1 MVYHIKLVYRTSE
14 AIVLIRDFLKH
25 NWPRYLYG
33 AIFLI
38 LVDLLMLI
46 TPRVIGLIVDEI
58 RGGAQDLGFV
68 RLLIFA
74 VIGVAFG
81 LFITRLFWRV
91 FIMGAARKFEYYA
104 RKTLFEKL
112 LTLPPTFYD
121 RTRVGDL
128 MARFTNDVNAVRMAM
143 GPAIVMIID
152 AVFLVTVTIF
162 AMGLFT
168 NWNLTWISIAPLPAL
183 AIVSTFFGKM
193 IHKRFKMVQA
203 SFSDLTDTI
212 EESISGVR
220 LIKSYGIEDLRNGTL
235 SDKSD
240 TYVEKNMTLVRVW
253 GMFFPLIQT
262 LSMLGTVLATL
273 FGGRMVILGQITL
286 GEYITFTSYLGM
298 LIWPMTAFGWVINII
313 QRGRASYRRLME
325 VLEEDNNITTDDP
338 VKIDE
343 FEGHI
348 VMKNLTFTYPTGS
361 RPALENIDFE
371 VRPGSKIA
379 IVGTT
384 GSGKS
389 TIAKLIARL
398 YPVDEGMLFIDGV
411 DINKLEPEAIRENV
425 AYVPQETFLFS
436 ETVGNNIRFGD
447 MGISDEEVKKYASIA
462 SIHEDIEGFSNGY
475 KTIVGERGVTLSGG
489 QKQRISIARALIKE
503 APLVVL
509 DDCLS
514 AVDTETETEILK
526 SLKDSEDTRSI
537 IVISHRLK
545 AVVDSDE
552 IYVLHE
558 GKVVERGVHS
568 DLVQGGGLYQRMYDR
583 QMLEEKLEEE

>member
-1 MVYHIKLVYRTSE
+1 M
-14 AIVLIRDFLKH
+14 IRDFLKH
-25 NWPRYLYG
+25 NWPSYLYG
-33 AIFLI
+33 SIFLI
-38 LVDLLMLI
+38 LVDLLMLV
-46 TPRVIGLIVDEI
+46 TPRVMGMIVDEI
-58 RGGAQDLGFV
+58 RGGAQDLSLVG
-68 RLLIFA
+68 LLILA

-91 FIMGAARKFEYYA
+91 FIMGAARRFEYYT

-121 RTRVGDL
+121 KTRVGDL

-143 GPAIVMIID
+143 GPAVVMIID
-152 AVFLVTVTIF
+152 AIFLVTVTIF

-183 AIVSTFFGKM
+183 AVVSTFFGKM
-193 IHKRFKMVQA
+193 IHKRFKLVQA

-235 SDKSD
+235 TDKSNV
-240 TYVEKNMTLVRVW
+240 YVDKNMNLVKVW

-262 LSMLGTVLATL
+262 LSMLGSVLATL

-298 LIWPMTAFGWVINII
+298 LVWPMTAFGWVINII

-325 VLEEDNNITTDDP
+325 VLEEENNISTDNP
-338 VKIDE
+338 MKIGS
-343 FEGHI
+343 FEGHV
-348 VMKNLTFTYPTGS
+348 VMNNLTFTYPTGT

-371 VRPGSKIA
+371 VKPGSKIA

-398 YPVDEGMLFIDGV
+398 YPVEEGVLSIDGV
-411 DINKLEPEAIRENV
+411 DINNLKPETIRDNV

-447 MGISDEEVKKYASIA
+447 MEIADEEIERYAKVA
-462 SIHEDIEGFSNGY
+462 SIHEDIEGFSKGY

-503 APLVVL
+503 APLVIL

-514 AVDTETETEILK
+514 AVDTETEAEILK
-526 SLKDSEDTRSI
+526 SLKESEVNRSI

-552 IYVLHE
+552 IYVLHD
-558 GKVVERGVHS
+558 GKIVEKGVHS
-568 DLVQGGGLYQRMYDR
+568 QLVEAGGLYQRMYER

>member
-1 MVYHIKLVYRTSE
+1 M
-14 AIVLIRDFLKH
+14 IRDFLKH

-33 AIFLI
+33 SIFLI
-38 LVDLLMLI
+38 LVDLLMLV
-46 TPRVIGLIVDEI
+46 TPRVIGMIVDEI
-58 RGGAQDLGFV
+58 RGGAQDLNLVG
-68 RLLIFA
+68 LLILA

-81 LFITRLFWRV
+81 LFITRLLWRI
-91 FIMGAARKFEYYA
+91 FIMGAARRFEYYT

-112 LTLPPTFYD
+112 LTLSPTFYD
-121 RTRVGDL
+121 KTRVGDL

-143 GPAIVMIID
+143 GPAVVMIID

-168 NWNLTWISIAPLPAL
+168 NWSLTWISIAPLPAL

-193 IHKRFKMVQA
+193 IHKRFKLVQA

-220 LIKSYGIEDLRNGTL
+220 LIKSYGIEDLRNETL
-235 SDKSD
+235 TEKSNL
-240 TYVEKNMTLVRVW
+240 YVDKNMKLVKVW
-253 GMFFPLIQT
+253 GMFFPLTQT
-262 LSMLGTVLATL
+262 LSMLGSVLATL

-286 GEYITFTSYLGM
+286 GQYITFTSYLGM
-298 LIWPMTAFGWVINII
+298 LVWPMTAFGWVINII

-325 VLEEDNNITTDDP
+325 VLEEENNITTNDP
-338 VKIDE
+338 VE
-343 FEGHI
+343 VGSFEGHV

-371 VRPGSKIA
+371 VKPGSKIA

-389 TIAKLIARL
+389 TMAKLIARL
-398 YPVDEGMLFIDGV
+398 YPVEDGMLFIDGV
-411 DINKLEPEAIRENV
+411 DINNLRPEAIRDNV

-436 ETVGNNIRFGD
+436 ETVGNNIRFGN
-447 MGISDEEVKKYASIA
+447 MEISDEEVERYAKVA
-462 SIHEDIEGFSNGY
+462 SIHEDIEGFSKGY

-503 APLVVL
+503 APLVIL

-514 AVDTETETEILK
+514 AVDTETEAEILK
-526 SLKDSEDTRSI
+526 SLKESETNRSI

-552 IYVLHE
+552 IYVLHD
-558 GKVVERGVHS
+558 GRIVEKGVHTQ
-568 DLVQGGGLYQRMYDR
+568 LVEARGLYQRMYER

>member
-1 MVYHIKLVYRTSE
+1 M
-14 AIVLIRDFLKH
+14 KH

-33 AIFLI
+33 SIFLI
-38 LVDLLMLI
+38 LVDLLMLV
-46 TPRVIGLIVDEI
+46 TPRVIGMIVDEI
-58 RGGAQDLGFV
+58 RGGAQDLNLVG
-68 RLLIFA
+68 LLIMA

-91 FIMGAARKFEYYA
+91 FIMGAARRFEYYT

-121 RTRVGDL
+121 KTRVGDL

-143 GPAIVMIID
+143 GPAVVMIID

-168 NWNLTWISIAPLPAL
+168 NWSLTWISIAPLPAL

-193 IHKRFKMVQA
+193 IHKRFKLVQA

-220 LIKSYGIEDLRNGTL
+220 LIKSYGIEDLRNETL
-235 SDKSD
+235 TEKSNL
-240 TYVEKNMTLVRVW
+240 YVDKNMKLVKVW
-253 GMFFPLIQT
+253 GMFFPLTQT
-262 LSMLGTVLATL
+262 LSMLGSVLATL

-286 GEYITFTSYLGM
+286 GQYITFTSYLGM
-298 LIWPMTAFGWVINII
+298 LVWPMTAFGWVINII

-325 VLEEDNNITTDDP
+325 VLEEENNITTNDP
-338 VKIDE
+338 VE
-343 FEGHI
+343 VGSFEGHV

-371 VRPGSKIA
+371 VKPGSKIA

-389 TIAKLIARL
+389 TMAKLIARL
-398 YPVDEGMLFIDGV
+398 YPVEDGMLFIDGV
-411 DINKLEPEAIRENV
+411 DINNLRPETIRDNV

-436 ETVGNNIRFGD
+436 ETVGNNIRFGN
-447 MGISDEEVKKYASIA
+447 MEISDEEVERYAKVA
-462 SIHEDIEGFSNGY
+462 SIHEDIEGFSKGY

-503 APLVVL
+503 APLVIL

-514 AVDTETETEILK
+514 AVDTETEAEILK
-526 SLKDSEDTRSI
+526 SLKESEINRSI

-552 IYVLHE
+552 IYVLHD
-558 GKVVERGVHS
+558 GRIVEKGVHS
-568 DLVQGGGLYQRMYDR
+568 QLVEAGGLYQRMYER

>member
-1 MVYHIKLVYRTSE
+1 M
-14 AIVLIRDFLKH
+14 IRDFLKH

-33 AIFLI
+33 SIFLI
-38 LVDLLMLI
+38 LVDLLMLV
-46 TPRVIGLIVDEI
+46 TPRVIGMIVDEI
-58 RGGAQDLGFV
+58 RGGAQDLNLVG
-68 RLLIFA
+68 LLILA

-81 LFITRLFWRV
+81 LFITRLLWRI
-91 FIMGAARKFEYYA
+91 FIMGAARRFEYYT

-112 LTLPPTFYD
+112 LTLSPTFYD
-121 RTRVGDL
+121 KTRVGDL

-152 AVFLVTVTIF
+152 AVFLVTVTII

-168 NWNLTWISIAPLPAL
+168 NWSLTWISIAPLPAL
-183 AIVSTFFGKM
+183 AVVSTFFGKM
-193 IHKRFKMVQA
+193 IHKRFKLVQA

-220 LIKSYGIEDLRNGTL
+220 LIKSYGIEDLRNETL
-235 SDKSD
+235 TEKSNL
-240 TYVEKNMTLVRVW
+240 YVDKNMNLVKVW
-253 GMFFPLIQT
+253 GMFFPLTQT
-262 LSMLGTVLATL
+262 LSMLGSVLATL

-298 LIWPMTAFGWVINII
+298 LVWPMTAFGWVINII

-325 VLEEDNNITTDDP
+325 VLEEENNITTNDP
-338 VKIDE
+338 IEVVS
-343 FEGHI
+343 FEGHV
-348 VMKNLTFTYPTGS
+348 VMKNLTFTYPTGT

-371 VRPGSKIA
+371 VKPDSKIA

-389 TIAKLIARL
+389 TMAKLIARL
-398 YPVDEGMLFIDGV
+398 YPVEEGMLFIDGV
-411 DINKLEPEAIRENV
+411 DINNLRPEAIRDNV

-436 ETVGNNIRFGD
+436 ETVGNNIRFGN
-447 MGISDEEVKKYASIA
+447 MEISDEEVERYAKVA
-462 SIHEDIEGFSNGY
+462 SIHEDIEGFSKRY

-503 APLVVL
+503 APLVIL

-514 AVDTETETEILK
+514 AVDTETEAEILK
-526 SLKDSEDTRSI
+526 SLKESEINRSI

-552 IYVLHE
+552 IYVLHD
-558 GKVVERGVHS
+558 GRIVEKGAHA
-568 DLVQGGGLYQRMYDR
+568 DLVEAGGLYQRMYER

>member
-1 MVYHIKLVYRTSE
+1 
-14 AIVLIRDFLKH
+14 LIRDFLKH

-33 AIFLI
+33 SIFLI
-38 LVDLLMLI
+38 LVDLLMLV
-46 TPRVIGLIVDEI
+46 TPRVIGMIVDEI
-58 RGGAQDLGFV
+58 RGGAQDLNLVG
-68 RLLIFA
+68 LLIMA

-91 FIMGAARKFEYYA
+91 FIMGAARRFEYYT

-121 RTRVGDL
+121 KTRVGDL

-143 GPAIVMIID
+143 GPAVVMIID

-168 NWNLTWISIAPLPAL
+168 NWSLTWISIAPLPAL

-193 IHKRFKMVQA
+193 IHKRFKLVQA

-220 LIKSYGIEDLRNGTL
+220 LIKSYGIEDLRNETL
-235 SDKSD
+235 TEKSNL
-240 TYVEKNMTLVRVW
+240 YVDKNMKLVKVW
-253 GMFFPLIQT
+253 GMFFPLTQT
-262 LSMLGTVLATL
+262 LSMLGSVLATL

-286 GEYITFTSYLGM
+286 GQYITFTSYLGM
-298 LIWPMTAFGWVINII
+298 LVWPMTAFGWVINII

-325 VLEEDNNITTDDP
+325 VLEEENNITTNDP
-338 VKIDE
+338 VE
-343 FEGHI
+343 VGSFEGHV

-371 VRPGSKIA
+371 VKPGSKIA

-389 TIAKLIARL
+389 TMAKLIARL
-398 YPVDEGMLFIDGV
+398 YPVEDGMLFIDGV
-411 DINKLEPEAIRENV
+411 DINNLRPETIRDNV

-436 ETVGNNIRFGD
+436 ETVGNNIRFGN
-447 MGISDEEVKKYASIA
+447 MEISDEEVERYAKVA
-462 SIHEDIEGFSNGY
+462 SIHEDIEGFSKGY

-503 APLVVL
+503 APLVIL

-514 AVDTETETEILK
+514 AVDTETEAEILK
-526 SLKDSEDTRSI
+526 SLKESETNRSI

-552 IYVLHE
+552 IYVLHD
-558 GKVVERGVHS
+558 GRIVEKGVHTQ
-568 DLVQGGGLYQRMYDR
+568 LVEARGLYQRMYER

>member
-1 MVYHIKLVYRTSE
+1 
-14 AIVLIRDFLKH
+14 LIRDFLKH

-33 AIFLI
+33 SIFLI
-38 LVDLLMLI
+38 LVDLLMLV
-46 TPRVIGLIVDEI
+46 TPRVIGMIVDEI
-58 RGGAQDLGFV
+58 RGGAQDLNLVG
-68 RLLIFA
+68 LLIMA

-91 FIMGAARKFEYYA
+91 FIMGAARRFEYYT

-121 RTRVGDL
+121 KTRVGDL

-143 GPAIVMIID
+143 GPAVVMIID

-168 NWNLTWISIAPLPAL
+168 NWSLTWISIAPLPAL

-193 IHKRFKMVQA
+193 IHKRFKLVQA

-220 LIKSYGIEDLRNGTL
+220 LIKSYGIEDLRNETL
-235 SDKSD
+235 TEKSNL
-240 TYVEKNMTLVRVW
+240 YVDKNMKLVKVW
-253 GMFFPLIQT
+253 GMFFPLTQT
-262 LSMLGTVLATL
+262 LSMLGSVLATL

-286 GEYITFTSYLGM
+286 GQYITFTSYLGM
-298 LIWPMTAFGWVINII
+298 LVWPMTAFGWVINII

-325 VLEEDNNITTDDP
+325 VLEEENNITANDP
-338 VKIDE
+338 VE
-343 FEGHI
+343 VGSFEGHV

-371 VRPGSKIA
+371 VKPGSKIA

-389 TIAKLIARL
+389 TMAKLIARL
-398 YPVDEGMLFIDGV
+398 YPVEDGMLFIDGV
-411 DINKLEPEAIRENV
+411 DINNLRPETIRDNV

-436 ETVGNNIRFGD
+436 ETVGNNIRFGN
-447 MGISDEEVKKYASIA
+447 MEISDEEVERYAKVA
-462 SIHEDIEGFSNGY
+462 SIHEDIEGFSKGY

-503 APLVVL
+503 APLVIL

-514 AVDTETETEILK
+514 AVDTETEAEILK
-526 SLKDSEDTRSI
+526 SLKESETNRSI

-552 IYVLHE
+552 IYVLHD
-558 GKVVERGVHS
+558 GRIVEKGVHTQ
-568 DLVQGGGLYQRMYDR
+568 LVEAGGLYQRMYER

>member
-1 MVYHIKLVYRTSE
+1 M
-14 AIVLIRDFLKH
+14 IRDFLKH

-33 AIFLI
+33 SIFLI
-38 LVDLLMLI
+38 LVDLLMLV
-46 TPRVIGLIVDEI
+46 TPRVIGMIVDEI
-58 RGGAQDLGFV
+58 RGGAQDLNLVG
-68 RLLIFA
+68 LLIMA

-91 FIMGAARKFEYYA
+91 FIMGAARRFEYYT

-121 RTRVGDL
+121 KTRVGDL

-143 GPAIVMIID
+143 GPAVVMIID

-168 NWNLTWISIAPLPAL
+168 NWSLTWISIAPLPAL

-193 IHKRFKMVQA
+193 IHKRFKLVQA

-220 LIKSYGIEDLRNGTL
+220 LIKSYGIEDLRNETL
-235 SDKSD
+235 TEKSNL
-240 TYVEKNMTLVRVW
+240 YVDKNMKLVKVW
-253 GMFFPLIQT
+253 GMFFPLTQT
-262 LSMLGTVLATL
+262 LSMLGSVLATL

-286 GEYITFTSYLGM
+286 GQYITFTSYLGM
-298 LIWPMTAFGWVINII
+298 LVWPMTAFGWVINII

-325 VLEEDNNITTDDP
+325 VLEEENNITTNDP
-338 VKIDE
+338 VE
-343 FEGHI
+343 VGSFEGHV

-371 VRPGSKIA
+371 VKPGSKIA

-389 TIAKLIARL
+389 TMAKLIARL
-398 YPVDEGMLFIDGV
+398 YPVEDGMLFIDGV
-411 DINKLEPEAIRENV
+411 DINNLRPETIRDNV

-436 ETVGNNIRFGD
+436 ETVGNNIRFGN
-447 MGISDEEVKKYASIA
+447 MEISDEEVERYAKVA
-462 SIHEDIEGFSNGY
+462 SIHEDIEGFSKGY

-503 APLVVL
+503 APLVIL

-514 AVDTETETEILK
+514 AVDTETEAEILK
-526 SLKDSEDTRSI
+526 SLKESETNRSI

-552 IYVLHE
+552 IYVLHD
-558 GKVVERGVHS
+558 GRIVEKGVHTQ
-568 DLVQGGGLYQRMYDR
+568 LVEAGGLYQRMYER

>member
-1 MVYHIKLVYRTSE
+1 M
-14 AIVLIRDFLKH
+14 IRDFLKH

-33 AIFLI
+33 SIFLI
-38 LVDLLMLI
+38 LVDLLMLV
-46 TPRVIGLIVDEI
+46 TPRVIGMIVDEI
-58 RGGAQDLGFV
+58 RGGAQDLNLVG
-68 RLLIFA
+68 LLIMA

-91 FIMGAARKFEYYA
+91 FIMGAARRFEYYT

-121 RTRVGDL
+121 KTRVGDL

-143 GPAIVMIID
+143 GPAVVMIID

-168 NWNLTWISIAPLPAL
+168 NWSLTWISIAPLPAL

-193 IHKRFKMVQA
+193 IHKRFKLVQA

-220 LIKSYGIEDLRNGTL
+220 LIKSYGIEDLRNETL
-235 SDKSD
+235 TEKSNL
-240 TYVEKNMTLVRVW
+240 YVDKNMKLVKVW
-253 GMFFPLIQT
+253 GMFFPLTQT
-262 LSMLGTVLATL
+262 LSMLGSVLATL

-286 GEYITFTSYLGM
+286 GQYITFTSYLGM
-298 LIWPMTAFGWVINII
+298 LVWPMTAFGWVINII

-325 VLEEDNNITTDDP
+325 VLEEENNITTNDP
-338 VKIDE
+338 VE
-343 FEGHI
+343 VGSFEGHV

-371 VRPGSKIA
+371 VKPGSKIA

-389 TIAKLIARL
+389 TMAKLIARL
-398 YPVDEGMLFIDGV
+398 YPVEDGMLFIDGV
-411 DINKLEPEAIRENV
+411 DINNLRPETIRDNV

-436 ETVGNNIRFGD
+436 ETVGNNIRFGN
-447 MGISDEEVKKYASIA
+447 MEISDEEVERYAKVA
-462 SIHEDIEGFSNGY
+462 SIHEDIEGFSKGY

-503 APLVVL
+503 APLVIL

-514 AVDTETETEILK
+514 AVDTETEAEILK
-526 SLKDSEDTRSI
+526 SLKESEINRSI

-552 IYVLHE
+552 IYVLHD
-558 GKVVERGVHS
+558 GRIVEKGVHS
-568 DLVQGGGLYQRMYDR
+568 QLVEAGGLYQRMYER

>member
-1 MVYHIKLVYRTSE
+1 M
-14 AIVLIRDFLKH
+14 IRDFLKH

-33 AIFLI
+33 SIFLI
-38 LVDLLMLI
+38 LVDLLMLV
-46 TPRVIGLIVDEI
+46 TPRVIGMIVDEI
-58 RGGAQDLGFV
+58 RGGAQDLNLVG
-68 RLLIFA
+68 LLIMA

-91 FIMGAARKFEYYA
+91 FIMGAARRFEYYT

-121 RTRVGDL
+121 KTRVGDL

-143 GPAIVMIID
+143 GPAVVMIID

-168 NWNLTWISIAPLPAL
+168 NWSLTWISIAPLPAL

-193 IHKRFKMVQA
+193 IHKRFKLVQA

-220 LIKSYGIEDLRNGTL
+220 LIKSYGIEDLRNETL
-235 SDKSD
+235 TEKSNL
-240 TYVEKNMTLVRVW
+240 YVDKNMKLVKVW
-253 GMFFPLIQT
+253 GMFFPLTQT
-262 LSMLGTVLATL
+262 LSMLGSVLATL

-286 GEYITFTSYLGM
+286 GQYITFTSYLGM
-298 LIWPMTAFGWVINII
+298 LVWPMTAFGWVINII

-325 VLEEDNNITTDDP
+325 VLEEENNITANDP
-338 VKIDE
+338 VE
-343 FEGHI
+343 VGSFEGHV

-371 VRPGSKIA
+371 VKPGSKIA

-389 TIAKLIARL
+389 TMAKLIARL
-398 YPVDEGMLFIDGV
+398 YPVEDGMLFIDGV
-411 DINKLEPEAIRENV
+411 DINNLRPETIRDNV

-436 ETVGNNIRFGD
+436 ETVGNNIRFGN
-447 MGISDEEVKKYASIA
+447 MEISDEEVERYAKVA
-462 SIHEDIEGFSNGY
+462 SIHEDIEGFSKGY

-503 APLVVL
+503 APLVIL

-514 AVDTETETEILK
+514 AVDTETEAEILK
-526 SLKDSEDTRSI
+526 SLKESETNRSI

-552 IYVLHE
+552 IYVLHD
-558 GKVVERGVHS
+558 GRIVEKGVHTQ
-568 DLVQGGGLYQRMYDR
+568 LVEAGGLYQRMYER

>member
-1 MVYHIKLVYRTSE
+1 M
-14 AIVLIRDFLKH
+14 IRDFLKH

-33 AIFLI
+33 SIFLI
-38 LVDLLMLI
+38 LVDLLMLV
-46 TPRVIGLIVDEI
+46 TPRVIGMIVDEI
-58 RGGAQDLGFV
+58 RGGAQDLNLVG
-68 RLLIFA
+68 LLIMA

-91 FIMGAARKFEYYA
+91 FIMGAARRFEYYT

-121 RTRVGDL
+121 KTRVGDL

-143 GPAIVMIID
+143 GPAVVMIID

-168 NWNLTWISIAPLPAL
+168 NWSLTWISIAPLPAL

-193 IHKRFKMVQA
+193 IHKRFKLVQA

-220 LIKSYGIEDLRNGTL
+220 LIKSYGIEDLRNETL
-235 SDKSD
+235 TEKSNL
-240 TYVEKNMTLVRVW
+240 YVDKNMKLVKVW
-253 GMFFPLIQT
+253 GMFFPLTQT
-262 LSMLGTVLATL
+262 LSMLGSVLATL

-286 GEYITFTSYLGM
+286 GQYITFTSYLGM
-298 LIWPMTAFGWVINII
+298 LVWPMTAFGWVINII

-325 VLEEDNNITTDDP
+325 VLEEENNITTNDP
-338 VKIDE
+338 VE
-343 FEGHI
+343 VGSFEGHV

-371 VRPGSKIA
+371 VKPGSKIA

-389 TIAKLIARL
+389 TMAKLIARL
-398 YPVDEGMLFIDGV
+398 YPVEDGMLFIDGV
-411 DINKLEPEAIRENV
+411 DINNLRPETIRDNV

-436 ETVGNNIRFGD
+436 ETVGNNIRFGN
-447 MGISDEEVKKYASIA
+447 MEISDEEVERYAKVA
-462 SIHEDIEGFSNGY
+462 SIHEDIEGFSKGY

-503 APLVVL
+503 APLVIL

-514 AVDTETETEILK
+514 AVDTETEAEILK
-526 SLKDSEDTRSI
+526 SLKESEINRSI

-552 IYVLHE
+552 IYVLHD
-558 GKVVERGVHS
+558 GRIVEKGVHTQ
-568 DLVQGGGLYQRMYDR
+568 LVEARGLYQRMYER

>member
-1 MVYHIKLVYRTSE
+1 
-14 AIVLIRDFLKH
+14 LIRDFLKH

-33 AIFLI
+33 SIFLI
-38 LVDLLMLI
+38 LVDLLMLV
-46 TPRVIGLIVDEI
+46 TPRVIGMIVDEI
-58 RGGAQDLGFV
+58 RGGAQDLNLVG
-68 RLLIFA
+68 LLILA

-81 LFITRLFWRV
+81 LFITRLLWRI
-91 FIMGAARKFEYYA
+91 FIMGAARRFEYYT

-112 LTLPPTFYD
+112 LTLSPTFYD
-121 RTRVGDL
+121 KTRVGDL

-152 AVFLVTVTIF
+152 AVFLVTVTII

-168 NWNLTWISIAPLPAL
+168 NWSLTWISIAPLPAL
-183 AIVSTFFGKM
+183 AVVSTFFGKM
-193 IHKRFKMVQA
+193 IHKRFKLVQA

-220 LIKSYGIEDLRNGTL
+220 LIKSYGIEDLRNETL
-235 SDKSD
+235 TEKSNL
-240 TYVEKNMTLVRVW
+240 YVDKNMNLVKVW
-253 GMFFPLIQT
+253 GMFFPLTQT
-262 LSMLGTVLATL
+262 LSMLGSVLATL

-298 LIWPMTAFGWVINII
+298 LVWPMTAFGWVINII

-325 VLEEDNNITTDDP
+325 VLEEENNITTNDP
-338 VKIDE
+338 IEVVS
-343 FEGHI
+343 FEGHV
-348 VMKNLTFTYPTGS
+348 VMKNLTFTYPTGT

-371 VRPGSKIA
+371 VKPDSKIA

-389 TIAKLIARL
+389 TMAKLIARL
-398 YPVDEGMLFIDGV
+398 YPVEEGMLFIDGV
-411 DINKLEPEAIRENV
+411 DINNLRPEAIRDNV

-436 ETVGNNIRFGD
+436 ETVGNNIRFGN
-447 MGISDEEVKKYASIA
+447 MEISDEEVERYAKVA
-462 SIHEDIEGFSNGY
+462 SIHEDIEGFSKGY

-503 APLVVL
+503 APLVIL

-514 AVDTETETEILK
+514 AVDTETEAEILK
-526 SLKDSEDTRSI
+526 SLKESEINRSI

-552 IYVLHE
+552 IYVLHD
-558 GKVVERGVHS
+558 GRIVEKGAHA
-568 DLVQGGGLYQRMYDR
+568 DLVEAGGLYQRMYER

>member
-25 NWPRYLYG
+25 NWPRYVYG

-253 GMFFPLIQT
+253 GMLFPLIQT

-298 LIWPMTAFGWVINII
+298 LVWPMTAFGWVINII

-371 VRPGSKIA
+371 VKPGSKIA

-447 MGISDEEVKKYASIA
+447 MGISDEEVIKYASIA
-462 SIHEDIEGFSNGY
+462 SIHEDIGFSNGY

-514 AVDTETETEILK
+514 AVDTETERAILRNLK
-526 SLKDSEDTRSI
+526 PLLKQRTSLI
-537 IVISHRLK
+537 ISHRLS
-545 AVVDSDE
+545 AVADADRIVVLKDGALVESGTHRELLELRGTYARLWRIQQDE
-552 IYVLHE
+552 DALEVL
-558 GKVVERGVHS
+558 
-568 DLVQGGGLYQRMYDR
+568 
-583 QMLEEKLEEE
+583 

>member
-1 MVYHIKLVYRTSE
+1 M
-14 AIVLIRDFLKH
+14 IRDFLKH

-33 AIFLI
+33 SIFLI
-38 LVDLLMLI
+38 LVDLLMLV
-46 TPRVIGLIVDEI
+46 TPRVIGMIVDEI
-58 RGGAQDLGFV
+58 RGGAQDLNLVG
-68 RLLIFA
+68 LLILA

-81 LFITRLFWRV
+81 LFITRLLWRI
-91 FIMGAARKFEYYA
+91 FIMGAARRFEYYT

-112 LTLPPTFYD
+112 LTLSPTFYD
-121 RTRVGDL
+121 KTRVGDL

-152 AVFLVTVTIF
+152 AVFLVTVTII

-168 NWNLTWISIAPLPAL
+168 NWSLTWISIAPLPAL
-183 AIVSTFFGKM
+183 AVVSTFFGKM
-193 IHKRFKMVQA
+193 IHKRFKLVQA

-220 LIKSYGIEDLRNGTL
+220 LIKSYGIEDLRNETL
-235 SDKSD
+235 TEKSNL
-240 TYVEKNMTLVRVW
+240 YVDKNMNLVKVW
-253 GMFFPLIQT
+253 GMFFPLTQT
-262 LSMLGTVLATL
+262 LSMLGSVLATL

-298 LIWPMTAFGWVINII
+298 LVWPMTAFGWVINII

-325 VLEEDNNITTDDP
+325 VLEEENNITTNDP
-338 VKIDE
+338 IEVVS
-343 FEGHI
+343 FEGHV
-348 VMKNLTFTYPTGS
+348 VMKNLTFTYPTGT

-371 VRPGSKIA
+371 VKPDSKIA

-389 TIAKLIARL
+389 TMAKLIARL
-398 YPVDEGMLFIDGV
+398 YPVEEGMLFIDGV
-411 DINKLEPEAIRENV
+411 DINNLRPEAIRDNV

-436 ETVGNNIRFGD
+436 ETVGNNIRFGN
-447 MGISDEEVKKYASIA
+447 MEISDEEVERYAKVA
-462 SIHEDIEGFSNGY
+462 SIHEDIEGFSKGY

-503 APLVVL
+503 APLVIL

-514 AVDTETETEILK
+514 AVDTETEAEILK
-526 SLKDSEDTRSI
+526 SLKESEINRSI

-552 IYVLHE
+552 IYVLHD
-558 GKVVERGVHS
+558 GRIVEKGAHA
-568 DLVQGGGLYQRMYDR
+568 DLVEAGGLYQRMYER

>member
-1 MVYHIKLVYRTSE
+1 
-14 AIVLIRDFLKH
+14 
-25 NWPRYLYG
+25 
-33 AIFLI
+33 
-38 LVDLLMLI
+38 
-46 TPRVIGLIVDEI
+46 
-58 RGGAQDLGFV
+58 
-68 RLLIFA
+68 
-74 VIGVAFG
+74 
-81 LFITRLFWRV
+81 
-91 FIMGAARKFEYYA
+91 
-104 RKTLFEKL
+104 
-112 LTLPPTFYD
+112 
-121 RTRVGDL
+121 RVGDL

-143 GPAIVMIID
+143 GPAVVMIID

-168 NWNLTWISIAPLPAL
+168 NWSLTWISIAPLPAL

-193 IHKRFKMVQA
+193 IHKRFKLVQA

-220 LIKSYGIEDLRNGTL
+220 LIKSYGIEDLRNETL
-235 SDKSD
+235 TEKSNL
-240 TYVEKNMTLVRVW
+240 YVDKNMKLVKVW
-253 GMFFPLIQT
+253 GMFFPLTQT
-262 LSMLGTVLATL
+262 LSMLGSVLATL

-286 GEYITFTSYLGM
+286 GQYITFTSYLGM
-298 LIWPMTAFGWVINII
+298 LVWPMTAFGWVINII

-325 VLEEDNNITTDDP
+325 VLEEENNITTNDP
-338 VKIDE
+338 VE
-343 FEGHI
+343 VGSFEGHV

-371 VRPGSKIA
+371 VKPGSKIA

-389 TIAKLIARL
+389 TMAKLIARL
-398 YPVDEGMLFIDGV
+398 YPVEDGMLFIDGV
-411 DINKLEPEAIRENV
+411 DINNLRPETIRDNV

-436 ETVGNNIRFGD
+436 ETVGNNIRFGN
-447 MGISDEEVKKYASIA
+447 MEISDEEVERYAKVA
-462 SIHEDIEGFSNGY
+462 SIHEDIEGFSKGY

-503 APLVVL
+503 APLVIL

-514 AVDTETETEILK
+514 AVDTETEAEILK
-526 SLKDSEDTRSI
+526 SLKESETNRSI

-552 IYVLHE
+552 IYVLHD
-558 GKVVERGVHS
+558 GRIVEKGAHA
-568 DLVQGGGLYQRMYDR
+568 DLVEAGGLYQRMYER

>member
-1 MVYHIKLVYRTSE
+1 M
-14 AIVLIRDFLKH
+14 IRDFLKH

-33 AIFLI
+33 SIFLI
-38 LVDLLMLI
+38 LVDLLMLV
-46 TPRVIGLIVDEI
+46 TPRVIGMIVDEI
-58 RGGAQDLGFV
+58 RGGAQDLNLVG
-68 RLLIFA
+68 LLILA

-81 LFITRLFWRV
+81 LFITRLLWRI
-91 FIMGAARKFEYYA
+91 FIMGAARRFEYYT

-121 RTRVGDL
+121 KTRVGDL

-143 GPAIVMIID
+143 GPAVVMIID

-168 NWNLTWISIAPLPAL
+168 NWSLTWISIAPLPAL

-193 IHKRFKMVQA
+193 IHKRFKLVQA

-220 LIKSYGIEDLRNGTL
+220 LIKSYGIEDLRNETL
-235 SDKSD
+235 TEKSNL
-240 TYVEKNMTLVRVW
+240 YVDKNMNLVKVW
-253 GMFFPLIQT
+253 GMFFPLTQT
-262 LSMLGTVLATL
+262 LSMLGSVLATL

-286 GEYITFTSYLGM
+286 GQYITFTSYLGM
-298 LIWPMTAFGWVINII
+298 LVWPMTAFGWVINII

-325 VLEEDNNITTDDP
+325 VLEEENNITANDP
-338 VKIDE
+338 VE
-343 FEGHI
+343 VGSFEGHV

-371 VRPGSKIA
+371 VKPGSKIA

-389 TIAKLIARL
+389 TMAKLIARL
-398 YPVDEGMLFIDGV
+398 YPVEDGMLFIDGV
-411 DINKLEPEAIRENV
+411 DINNLRPETIRDNV

-436 ETVGNNIRFGD
+436 ETVGNNIRFGN
-447 MGISDEEVKKYASIA
+447 MEISDEEVERYAKVA
-462 SIHEDIEGFSNGY
+462 SIHEDIEGFSKGY

-503 APLVVL
+503 APLVIL

-514 AVDTETETEILK
+514 AVDTETEAEILK
-526 SLKDSEDTRSI
+526 SLKESETNRSI

-552 IYVLHE
+552 IYVLHD
-558 GKVVERGVHS
+558 GRIVEKGAHA
-568 DLVQGGGLYQRMYDR
+568 DLVEAGGLYQRMYER

>member
-1 MVYHIKLVYRTSE
+1 M
-14 AIVLIRDFLKH
+14 IRDFLKH

-33 AIFLI
+33 SIFLI
-38 LVDLLMLI
+38 LVDLLMLV
-46 TPRVIGLIVDEI
+46 TPRVIGMIVDEI
-58 RGGAQDLGFV
+58 RGGAQDLNLVG
-68 RLLIFA
+68 LLIMA

-91 FIMGAARKFEYYA
+91 FIMGAARRFEYYT

-121 RTRVGDL
+121 KTRVGDL

-143 GPAIVMIID
+143 GPAVVMIID

-168 NWNLTWISIAPLPAL
+168 NWSLTWISIAPLPAL

-193 IHKRFKMVQA
+193 IHKRFKLVQA

-220 LIKSYGIEDLRNGTL
+220 LIKSYGIEDLRNETL
-235 SDKSD
+235 TEKSNL
-240 TYVEKNMTLVRVW
+240 YVDKNMKLVKVW
-253 GMFFPLIQT
+253 GMFFPLTQT
-262 LSMLGTVLATL
+262 LSMLGSVLATL

-286 GEYITFTSYLGM
+286 GQYITFTSYLGM
-298 LIWPMTAFGWVINII
+298 LVWPMTAFGWVINII

-325 VLEEDNNITTDDP
+325 VLEEENNITTNDP
-338 VKIDE
+338 VE
-343 FEGHI
+343 VGSFEGHV

-371 VRPGSKIA
+371 VKPGSKIA

-389 TIAKLIARL
+389 TMAKLIARL
-398 YPVDEGMLFIDGV
+398 YPVEDGMLFIDGV
-411 DINKLEPEAIRENV
+411 DINNLRPETIRDNV

-436 ETVGNNIRFGD
+436 ETVGNNIRFGN
-447 MGISDEEVKKYASIA
+447 MEISDEEVERYAKVA
-462 SIHEDIEGFSNGY
+462 SIHEDIEGFSKGY

-503 APLVVL
+503 APLVIL

-514 AVDTETETEILK
+514 AVDTETEAEILK
-526 SLKDSEDTRSI
+526 SLKESETNRSI

-552 IYVLHE
+552 IYVLHD
-558 GKVVERGVHS
+558 GRIVEKGVHS
-568 DLVQGGGLYQRMYDR
+568 QLVEAGGLYQRMYER

>member
-1 MVYHIKLVYRTSE
+1 
-14 AIVLIRDFLKH
+14 LIRDFLKH

-33 AIFLI
+33 SIFLI
-38 LVDLLMLI
+38 LVDLLMLV
-46 TPRVIGLIVDEI
+46 TPRVIGMIVDEI
-58 RGGAQDLGFV
+58 RGGAQDLNLVG
-68 RLLIFA
+68 LLIMA

-91 FIMGAARKFEYYA
+91 FIMGAARRFEYYT

-121 RTRVGDL
+121 KTRVGDL

-143 GPAIVMIID
+143 GPAVVMIID

-168 NWNLTWISIAPLPAL
+168 NWSLTWISIAPLPAL

-193 IHKRFKMVQA
+193 IHKRFKLVQA

-220 LIKSYGIEDLRNGTL
+220 LIKSYGIEDLRNETL
-235 SDKSD
+235 TEKSNL
-240 TYVEKNMTLVRVW
+240 YVDKNMKLVKVW
-253 GMFFPLIQT
+253 GMFFPLTQT
-262 LSMLGTVLATL
+262 LSMLGSVLATL

-286 GEYITFTSYLGM
+286 GQYITFTSYLGM
-298 LIWPMTAFGWVINII
+298 LVWPMTAFGWVINII

-325 VLEEDNNITTDDP
+325 VLEEENNITTNDP
-338 VKIDE
+338 VE
-343 FEGHI
+343 VGSFEGHV

-371 VRPGSKIA
+371 VKPGSKIA

-389 TIAKLIARL
+389 TMAKLIARL
-398 YPVDEGMLFIDGV
+398 YPVEDGMLFIDGV
-411 DINKLEPEAIRENV
+411 DINNLRPETIRDNV

-436 ETVGNNIRFGD
+436 ETVGNNIRFGN
-447 MGISDEEVKKYASIA
+447 MEISDEEVERYAKVA
-462 SIHEDIEGFSNGY
+462 SIHEDIEGFSKGY

-503 APLVVL
+503 APLVIL

-514 AVDTETETEILK
+514 AVDTETEAEILK
-526 SLKDSEDTRSI
+526 SLKESETNRSI

-552 IYVLHE
+552 IYVLHD
-558 GKVVERGVHS
+558 GRIVEKGVHTQ
-568 DLVQGGGLYQRMYDR
+568 LVEAGGLYQRMYER

>member
-1 MVYHIKLVYRTSE
+1 
-14 AIVLIRDFLKH
+14 LIRDFLKH

-33 AIFLI
+33 SIFLI
-38 LVDLLMLI
+38 LVDLLMLV
-46 TPRVIGLIVDEI
+46 TPRVIGMIVDEI
-58 RGGAQDLGFV
+58 RGGAQDLNLVG
-68 RLLIFA
+68 LLILA

-81 LFITRLFWRV
+81 LFITRLLWRI
-91 FIMGAARKFEYYA
+91 FIMGAARRFEYYT

-112 LTLPPTFYD
+112 LTLSPTFYD
-121 RTRVGDL
+121 KTRVGDL

-168 NWNLTWISIAPLPAL
+168 NWSLTWISIAPLPAL

-193 IHKRFKMVQA
+193 IHKRFKLVQA

-220 LIKSYGIEDLRNGTL
+220 LIKSYGIEDLRNETL
-235 SDKSD
+235 TEKSNL
-240 TYVEKNMTLVRVW
+240 YVDKNMNLVKVW
-253 GMFFPLIQT
+253 GMFFPLTQT
-262 LSMLGTVLATL
+262 LSMLGSVLATL

-298 LIWPMTAFGWVINII
+298 LVWPMTAFGWVINII

-325 VLEEDNNITTDDP
+325 VLEEENNITTNDP
-338 VKIDE
+338 IEVVS
-343 FEGHI
+343 FEGHV

-371 VRPGSKIA
+371 VKPDSKIA

-389 TIAKLIARL
+389 TMAKLIARL
-398 YPVDEGMLFIDGV
+398 YPVEEGMLFIDGV
-411 DINKLEPEAIRENV
+411 DINNLRPEAIRDNV

-436 ETVGNNIRFGD
+436 ETVGNNIRFGN
-447 MGISDEEVKKYASIA
+447 MEISDEEVERYAKVA
-462 SIHEDIEGFSNGY
+462 SIHEDIEGFSKGY

-503 APLVVL
+503 APLVIL

-514 AVDTETETEILK
+514 AVDTETEAEILK
-526 SLKDSEDTRSI
+526 SLKESEINRSI

-552 IYVLHE
+552 IYVLHD
-558 GKVVERGVHS
+558 GRIVEKGAHA
-568 DLVQGGGLYQRMYDR
+568 DLVEAGGLYQRMYER

>member
-1 MVYHIKLVYRTSE
+1 M
-14 AIVLIRDFLKH
+14 IRDFLKH

-33 AIFLI
+33 SIFLI
-38 LVDLLMLI
+38 LVDLLMLV
-46 TPRVIGLIVDEI
+46 TPRVIGMIVDEI
-58 RGGAQDLGFV
+58 RGGAQDLNLVG
-68 RLLIFA
+68 LLIMA

-91 FIMGAARKFEYYA
+91 FIMGAARRFEYYT

-121 RTRVGDL
+121 KTRVGDL

-143 GPAIVMIID
+143 GPAVVMIID

-168 NWNLTWISIAPLPAL
+168 NWSLTWISIAPLPAL

-193 IHKRFKMVQA
+193 IHKRFKLVQA

-220 LIKSYGIEDLRNGTL
+220 LIKSYGIEDLRNETL
-235 SDKSD
+235 TEKSNL
-240 TYVEKNMTLVRVW
+240 YVDKNMKLVKVW
-253 GMFFPLIQT
+253 GMFFPLTQT
-262 LSMLGTVLATL
+262 LSMLGSVLATL

-286 GEYITFTSYLGM
+286 GQYITFTSYLGM
-298 LIWPMTAFGWVINII
+298 LVWPMTAFGWVINII

-325 VLEEDNNITTDDP
+325 VLEEENNITTNDP
-338 VKIDE
+338 VE
-343 FEGHI
+343 VGSFEGHV

-371 VRPGSKIA
+371 VKPGSKIA

-389 TIAKLIARL
+389 TMAKLIARL
-398 YPVDEGMLFIDGV
+398 YPVEDGMLFIDGV
-411 DINKLEPEAIRENV
+411 DINNLRPETIRDNV

-436 ETVGNNIRFGD
+436 ETVGNNIRFGN
-447 MGISDEEVKKYASIA
+447 MEISDEEVERYAKVA
-462 SIHEDIEGFSNGY
+462 SIHEDIEGFSKGY

-503 APLVVL
+503 APLVIL

-514 AVDTETETEILK
+514 AVDTETEAEILK
-526 SLKDSEDTRSI
+526 SLKESEINRSI

-552 IYVLHE
+552 IYVLHD
-558 GKVVERGVHS
+558 GRIVEKGAHA
-568 DLVQGGGLYQRMYDR
+568 DLVEAGGLYQRMYER